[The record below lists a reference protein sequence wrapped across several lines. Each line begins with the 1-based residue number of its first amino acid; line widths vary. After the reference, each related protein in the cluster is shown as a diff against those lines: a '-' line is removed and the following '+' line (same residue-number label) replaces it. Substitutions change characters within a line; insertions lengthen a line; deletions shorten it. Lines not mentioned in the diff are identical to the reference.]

1 MLCKQGVA
9 GSNPAT
15 STNHLRGDQSL
26 TNLAYAWTLQIGSI
40 WVQLKL
46 LCSLMRAPQDAWD
59 CAAALTETAN
69 RIAILNPLTVRR
81 GRATKSRHTKES
93 EHRSPEIN

>member
-1 MLCKQGVA
+1 VLCKQGVA

-46 LCSLMRAPQDAWD
+46 LCSLMRTPQDAWD
-59 CAAALTETAN
+59 CATVLTEPAN
-69 RIAILNPLTVRR
+69 LIAILNPPTL
-81 GRATKSRHTKES
+81 
-93 EHRSPEIN
+93 P